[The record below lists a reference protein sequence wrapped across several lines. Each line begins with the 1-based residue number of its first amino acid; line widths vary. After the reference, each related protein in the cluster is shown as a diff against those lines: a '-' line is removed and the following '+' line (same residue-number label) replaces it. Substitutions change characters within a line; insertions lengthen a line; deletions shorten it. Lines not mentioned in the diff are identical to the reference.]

1 MSETSSAE
9 SQSRDRI
16 LAVATELFA
25 RHGYD
30 ATSARQIADAAGL
43 NVATVAYH
51 TGSKSDLYREVMR
64 AANEAEASAVGAALA
79 DFARQAPAEPGKA
92 AVALADGYLDF
103 CIAHPDVTAL
113 WMRRWMED
121 AEQFPGLEEEYS
133 RPLIEQV
140 RDVVSDA
147 LPAVTPDR
155 AELAIWT
162 VLWTTQGFCRS
173 MIREQVPRFRAY
185 LHELVLRELGL
196 GVNA

>member
-1 MSETSSAE
+1 MPENPSAE
-9 SQSRDRI
+9 AQSRDRI

-30 ATSARQIADAAGL
+30 ATSSRQIANGAGL

-51 TGSKSDLYREVMR
+51 VGSKADLYREVMR
-64 AANEAEASAVGAALA
+64 AANEAEATAVGAALRE
-79 DFARQAPAEPGKA
+79 FARIAPHEPGKA

-103 CIAHPDVTAL
+103 CLAHPDVTAL

-140 RDVVSDA
+140 RDVVSAA
-147 LPAVTPDR
+147 LPAVTKDQ
-155 AELAIWT
+155 AELAVWT

-173 MIREQVPRFRAY
+173 MISDQVPRFRAY
-185 LHELVLRELGL
+185 LHDLVLRELGL

>member
-1 MSETSSAE
+1 MSENSSAE

-16 LAVATELFA
+16 LAVATTLFA

-51 TGSKSDLYREVMR
+51 MGSKADLYREVMR
-64 AANEAEASAVGAALA
+64 AANQAESSAVRAALDDFAKAAATDPGAA
-79 DFARQAPAEPGKA
+79 A
-92 AVALADGYLDF
+92 AALADGYLDF
-103 CIAHPDVTAL
+103 CVANPDVTAL

-140 RDVVSDA
+140 RDVVSEA
-147 LPAVTPDR
+147 LPTVTKDR

-173 MIREQVPRFRAY
+173 MIRDQVPRFRAY
-185 LHELVLRELGL
+185 LHDLVLRELGL
-196 GVNA
+196 GVHA